1 MGKMKNA
8 LKKIS
13 IILMVVICMATTA
26 IPNNMGIGLQT
37 VEAASSVKINK
48 SSATL
53 IPGQKIQLK
62 VSGTKS
68 KIKWS
73 STKKSIA
80 TVNSK
85 GKVTA
90 KKKGSCYI
98 IATIGKKQHKCK
110 VSVTELTSLT
120 LNKKTLSIYVG
131 QGFQLKAAYKPKKV
145 KLLDSDVKWSSSN
158 KSIVSVNSKGYV
170 RAHKKGTAYITAK
183 VGKKIVKCKVTVK
196 PEIVNV
202 QKITLSDMSLKMTVG
217 DRKQLSVKITPQNA
231 TNKTVFWSS
240 SDDSIVS
247 VNNNGN
253 INAQSEGTA
262 YITAKVDGIIAE
274 CKVVVQPIYIT
285 DFLVDDEIEVR
296 IGEEKIIEV
305 TVLPA
310 NATEIFTPTF
320 DSQNTQIAMVSKEG
334 KIIPVSDGE
343 TIITV
348 KFKAIEK
355 QIKVTILKS
364 KQQLLLEE
372 DKRYNTEVSNI
383 NSGYEK
389 SIESINE
396 SISITQEDYG
406 YYYGTYSE
414 YRNEVNAI
422 TKRKAELSKILSAQ
436 PDNVKYKNEYN
447 SLNKKLKTLQN
458 EWYGREQINMYREL
472 KEMYGEEYEQK
483 LAAAEEV
490 HQNKID
496 EISKL

>member
-1 MGKMKNA
+1 MKNA

-120 LNKKTLSIYVG
+120 LNKKSLSIYVG
-131 QGFQLKAAYKPKKV
+131 KGFQLKVAYKPKKV
-145 KLLDSDVKWSSSN
+145 KLLDSDIKWSSSN

-196 PEIVNV
+196 
-202 QKITLSDMSLKMTVG
+202 KK
-217 DRKQLSVKITPQNA
+217 
-231 TNKTVFWSS
+231 
-240 SDDSIVS
+240 SIVYYINNRS
-247 VNNNGN
+247 VNYYDDEKVERLFWGFLDQDEEVTSSQGKVNIRIENNGEN
-253 INAQSEGTA
+253 VYKKTFLYNESDFSNWTSRINGTQ
-262 YITAKVDGIIAE
+262 YLCSIDIPIEDIKPGKNNDGIIYYQVIDKDGSFDE
-274 CKVVVQPIYIT
+274 FSLYIYNLPQKTISVTFPKVPISVLDKVSLYDSIIGNRREGLCNINIQKIDIDKDNSSLKLKFIGNVTPFIDEVTWTFSHNYNFSVVLMKGDVVVSTNWVRTPEIYLNQK
-285 DFLVDDEIEVR
+285 FEC
-296 IGEEKIIEV
+296 
-305 TVLPA
+305 
-310 NATEIFTPTF
+310 
-320 DSQNTQIAMVSKEG
+320 
-334 KIIPVSDGE
+334 E
-343 TIITV
+343 TS
-348 KFKAIEK
+348 F
-355 QIKVTILKS
+355 
-364 KQQLLLEE
+364 
-372 DKRYNTEVSNI
+372 
-383 NSGYEK
+383 
-389 SIESINE
+389 
-396 SISITQEDYG
+396 YG
-406 YYYGTYSE
+406 
-414 YRNEVNAI
+414 
-422 TKRKAELSKILSAQ
+422 L
-436 PDNVKYKNEYN
+436 DNC
-447 SLNKKLKTLQN
+447 
-458 EWYGREQINMYREL
+458 
-472 KEMYGEEYEQK
+472 EEYS
-483 LAAAEEV
+483 LY
-490 HQNKID
+490 IR
-496 EISKL
+496 SY